1 MKTFINFLYP
11 LVFLLGT
18 VGRVQDLV
26 AQSKPEQPTTRR
38 EDTKELIHGAEV
50 SDPYR
55 WLEDQ
60 NSKETRAW
68 IDAENNYT
76 DLYLEKLDS
85 RKVIAGRFGQLL
97 RVDWVGIPVER
108 NGVYFYRK
116 KRANDEQAILY
127 VKKGPNGE
135 ERVFLDPNPLSKD
148 HTVSAGFMD
157 FSYDGSLAA
166 YYLRRGGE
174 DEIEVKIKKTTTMQ
188 DVPDSLPRAM
198 NEGLSFKR
206 DNSGFYYTVL
216 RPLVGRHIYY
226 HAMGTETSKDSEI
239 FGKGYGPEVGLDAS
253 VSPDGRYLLIGVYHG
268 WAQNDLYIQD
278 LAGSGP
284 IRPVVK
290 DVDATFQLGFAGDR
304 MAILTDWKAPNK
316 RIMVADPNAPS
327 LDKWREI
334 VPAGLIPIEAMSC
347 VGGKLFVQYL
357 NDVTS
362 QIKIFSLD
370 GTSSGELSLPG
381 IGSATVPSGRWENN
395 EAFYSFTSFTVPRTI
410 YRYDVS
416 KVAATLWN
424 RPEIPFDA
432 DKFETKQVW
441 ITSKDGTKVPMFL
454 VQKKGLS
461 WDGKRPTLLYGYGG
475 FDISW
480 TPSFSETCV
489 LWVEHDGVFAVANL
503 RGGGEFGEA
512 WHKAG
517 MLANKQ
523 NVFDDFIGAAEWL
536 VNNNV
541 TNPSKLAIE
550 GGSNG
555 GLLVGAALTQQP
567 ELYKAVVCEYPLLDM
582 IRYHKFLQGP
592 QWVPEYGS
600 ADDSIQFQTLYAYS
614 PYHHVTSGIKY
625 PSTLFITGD
634 GDTRVAPLHARKM
647 TALLQSVAGPDRPIL
662 LHYET
667 EAGHSGGEPTSK
679 RIDSESLILS
689 YLFWQ
694 LDIPVSDR

>member
-1 MKTFINFLYP
+1 MKIIIKFLYP
-11 LVFLLGT
+11 LAFLLAIG
-18 VGRVQDLV
+18 VNLQRLR
-26 AQSKPEQPTTRR
+26 AQSKPDPPTTRR
-38 EDTKELIHGAEV
+38 EDTKELIHGIEID
-50 SDPYR
+50 DPYR

-60 NSKETRAW
+60 NSKATRAW
-68 IDAENNYT
+68 IDAENDYT
-76 DLYLEKLDS
+76 DSYLGKFGF
-85 RKVIAGRFGQLL
+85 RKVIADRLGQLL
-97 RVDWVGIPVER
+97 RVDWAGIPVER
-108 NGVYFYRK
+108 NEVYFYRK
-116 KRANDEQAILY
+116 KGANDEQAILY
-127 VKKGPNGE
+127 TKKGSNGE

-157 FSYDGSLAA
+157 FSHDGSLAA
-166 YYLRRGGE
+166 YYLRHGGE
-174 DEIEVKIKKTTTMQ
+174 DEVAVRIKETSTMH
-188 DVPDSLPRAM
+188 DIPDSLPRAM
-198 NEGLSFKR
+198 TEGISFKK

-216 RPLVGRHIYY
+216 RPLVGRHVYY
-226 HAMGTETSKDSEI
+226 HAMGTETSEDVEI

-253 VSPDGRYLLIGVYHG
+253 VSPDGQYLLIGVYHG

-278 LAGSGP
+278 LAGNGP
-284 IRPVVK
+284 MRAVVK
-290 DVDATFQLGFAGDR
+290 DVDATFEAGFAGNR
-304 MAILTDWKAPNK
+304 MVILTDWKAPNK
-316 RIMVADPNAPS
+316 RIVVADPNDPS
-327 LDKWREI
+327 PDKWKEI
-334 VPAGLIPIEAMSC
+334 VPAGSIPIEALSR

-357 NDVTS
+357 KNVAS
-362 QIKIFSLD
+362 QIKIFSID
-370 GTSSGELSLPG
+370 GNPSGEISLPG
-381 IGSATVPSGRWENN
+381 LGSATVPFGRWENN

-416 KVAATLWN
+416 KANATLWN

-441 ITSKDGTKVPMFL
+441 FTSKDGTKVPMFL
-454 VQKKGLS
+454 VQRKGLN

-475 FDISW
+475 FNISM
-480 TPSFSETCV
+480 TPGFSETCV
-489 LWVEHDGVFAVANL
+489 LWVEHDGVYAAANL

-517 MLANKQ
+517 MRASKQ
-523 NVFDDFIGAAEWL
+523 NVFDDFYAAAEWL

-555 GLLVGAALTQQP
+555 GLLVGAALTQRP

-582 IRYHKFLQGP
+582 VRYHKFLQGP

-600 ADDSIQFQTLYAYS
+600 AEDSIQFNTLYVYS

-634 GDTRVAPLHARKM
+634 ADTRVAPLHARKM

-667 EAGHSGGEPTSK
+667 EGGHSGGEPTSK
-679 RIDSESLILS
+679 RIVSEALTLS

-694 LDIPVSDR
+694 LDIPVSER